1 MNDPT
6 IDCEIFLI
14 WGKDIMGYINERF
27 ESRYSKKKQC
37 FIKFI
42 VLLQFFFQTAAE
54 LKIYLGNVTH

>member
-27 ESRYSKKKQC
+27 ESRYSKKNNVSLNS
-37 FIKFI
+37 FFYN
-42 VLLQFFFQTAAE
+42 FFFKPQQ
-54 LKIYLGNVTH
+54 N

>member
-1 MNDPT
+1 M
-6 IDCEIFLI
+6 
-14 WGKDIMGYINERF
+14 KDLKVDTA
-27 ESRYSKKKQC
+27 KKKQC

>member
-27 ESRYSKKKQC
+27 ESRYSKKNNVSLNS
-37 FIKFI
+37 FFYN
-42 VLLQFFFQTAAE
+42 FFFQTAAE
-54 LKIYLGNVTH
+54 LKIYLDNVTH